1 MNGMNNALIAD
12 PEGFLSTVT
21 LNLYSLAVVPSK
33 TLRIPYPELAG
44 VQASTKNSGNGYFDL
59 IPMRKPQVDL
69 RSVGS
74 NYHPTGDAALYAYY
88 LGYVSV
94 GSGQV
99 APTVLIPK
107 QASSPRFVFTG
118 PLQGC
123 SIIVEDNGANFRV
136 THDPRPN
143 SSGLYPNHIA
153 AIDFNDYTTGTMTRY
168 VGANHEAVGVA
179 VHEQVGSAAV
189 GLYYADGRWVLFGQ
203 VQEWDAPII
212 QGTGSES
219 IQQNSV
225 RTVRL
230 ISRSCGRAG
239 YDRIL

>member
-1 MNGMNNALIAD
+1 MNAEILRD
-12 PEGFLSTVT
+12 PQGFLSTVT

-44 VQASTKNSGNGYFDL
+44 VQSSTKSSGNGYFDL

-69 RSVGS
+69 RSVGP
-74 NYHPTGDAALYAYY
+74 NHQPKGDAALYAYY
-88 LGYVSV
+88 VGYVSV
-94 GSGQV
+94 GSGLA

-123 SIIVEDNGANFRV
+123 SIIVEDVGANFRV

-143 SSGLYPNHIA
+143 SSGHYPNHVA
-153 AIDFNDYTTGTMTRY
+153 AIDFNEYTTGTMTRY

-179 VHEQVGSAAV
+179 VHEQVGAAAV
-189 GLYYADGRWVLFGQ
+189 GLFYADGRWVLFGQ

-212 QGTGSES
+212 IGTGSES

-225 RTVRL
+225 RTVNH
-230 ISRSCGRAG
+230 IWKSCGRAG